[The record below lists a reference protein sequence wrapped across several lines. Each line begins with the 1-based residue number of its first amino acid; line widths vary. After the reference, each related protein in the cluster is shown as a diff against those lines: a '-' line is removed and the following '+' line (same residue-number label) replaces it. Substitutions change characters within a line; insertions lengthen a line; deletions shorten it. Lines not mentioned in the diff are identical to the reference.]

1 MNAPHRPLRSSAALS
16 LAFAFALAG
25 AAPSQE
31 AAVVAK
37 DGAAQDPDQK
47 LALLQ
52 TIDRLDAEMAVAR
65 SGVLRPMSV
74 NGEQV
79 TVDQFR
85 REAIYLVGAKQ
96 MQAKIAEFLLQEQ
109 VEEQIQGGRD
119 KKEFEISEEEL
130 IADLKTAV
138 EEFRRQNPNVDFWQ
152 AVRAQYGLEREQ
164 FLAQQRQ
171 TKLFD
176 RVFFPGAAASW
187 PLVTRESIMASAAGG
202 DGKQFWDNLVK
213 ASVDPATGEPRALP
227 PFWMHLCR
235 GWVTKQLQKW
245 SDVRYASDGIPP
257 EVCMSVNGRNWS
269 TADAYREIESGLF
282 VQDLERAVGEVAIR
296 KALLQELEKAGFL
309 LDDASFRA
317 EFDTY
322 RKQYDDTPFNT
333 EIIATAFKGY
343 PSLEAFRAR
352 WRLIRSY
359 EKMIEADMNDV
370 AKLQAHANAFAAFF
384 SDGQTNVDVIQF
396 MARDITTG
404 AWVPGGLDAARLR
417 AEAAMKEI
425 EGGADFDEV
434 MRTKAE
440 FYANDKEKGRLG
452 SKSLNQIRQSLRESE
467 FTDVLMGFS
476 VASHLFYDA
485 KPGTVAGPLRG
496 PDAYYIARINSR
508 VPVRANVDLSQERTK
523 ELARQDYVNWRFL
536 KWSNEVVARTTIQ

>member
-1 MNAPHRPLRSSAALS
+1 MTPFHRPLRSPLV
-16 LAFAFALAG
+16 FALALAMTG
-25 AAPSQE
+25 VATSQE
-31 AAVVAK
+31 TA
-37 DGAAQDPDQK
+37 GQDPK

-52 TIDRLDAEMAVAR
+52 TLDQLNAEMAAAR
-65 SGVLRPMSV
+65 TAVLRPMNV
-74 NGEQV
+74 NGEAL

-96 MQAKIAEFLLQEQ
+96 LQGKIAEFLLQEQ
-109 VEEQIQGGRD
+109 VDEQVQGGRD
-119 KKEFEISEEEL
+119 PKEFEISEEEL
-130 IADLKTAV
+130 IADLKASV
-138 EEFRRQNPNVDFWQ
+138 EEFRRANPNVDFWQ

-164 FLAQQRQ
+164 FLYQQRQ

-176 RVFFPGAAASW
+176 RAFFPGAAEKW
-187 PLVTRESIMASAAGG
+187 PLVTREAIMSSTGSG

-213 ASVDPATGEPRALP
+213 ASVDPATGQSRALP

-245 SDVRYASDGIPP
+245 SDVRYASDGIPA
-257 EVCMSVNGRNWS
+257 EVCLSVNGRNWS

-282 VQDLERAVGEVAIR
+282 LQDLERAVGEVAIR
-296 KALLQELEKAGFL
+296 KALTQELQKTGHL
-309 LDDASFRA
+309 LDDETFRA

-343 PSLEAFRAR
+343 PSIEAFRQR
-352 WRLIRSY
+352 WRLIRSF
-359 EKMIEADMNDV
+359 EKMIEADMNDM
-370 AKLQAHANAFAAFF
+370 AKLQSHANAFAAFF

-404 AWVPGGLDAARLR
+404 AWVPGGLAAAQQR

-425 EGGADFDEV
+425 EGGAEFDAV
-434 MRTKAE
+434 MREKGE
-440 FYANDKEKGRLG
+440 FYANDKEKGHLG

-467 FTDVLMGFS
+467 FTDVLMGYS
-476 VASHLFYDA
+476 VAAHLFYDA
-485 KPGTVAGPLRG
+485 APGTVVGPLRG
-496 PDAYYIARINSR
+496 PDAWYIARINSR
-508 VPVRANVDLSQERTK
+508 IPVRANVDLTQERTK

-536 KWSNEVVARTTIQ
+536 KWANEVVARSTIK